1 MPTFN
6 KQNASSFGAM
16 GHEAYRAK
24 RKAQQ
29 DREAL
34 LQRLLKAEET
44 RIAESAQR
52 PPQLP
57 ADSPD
62 DFVARKLERVR
73 LQWGK
78 LDVMLDEALD
88 KSPLDAGAV
97 DRIAAAICRVAELE
111 RTLANRPL
119 PGSRRPS
126 ADRSKPSFSFTPPV
140 DS

>member
-1 MPTFN
+1 MVFD
-6 KQNASSFGAM
+6 KQNASKYGAM
-16 GHEAYRAK
+16 GHDAYRAK

-29 DREAL
+29 DREEL
-34 LQRLLKAEET
+34 LQRLLKAEEA

-62 DFVARKLERVR
+62 DFVSRKLERVR

-111 RTLANRPL
+111 RTLSGRPM
-119 PGSRRPS
+119 PGSFRPEKPRRQVQG
-126 ADRSKPSFSFTPPV
+126 FTPPTEG
-140 DS
+140 